1 MIINTTTTKVS
12 EEIDNDEIVTINAG
26 GKLFQILRS
35 TLCLPPDDTAFT
47 KLFRKKTTTN
57 NNSFEATHNIL
68 PSRFDANGNMFLDHD
83 PELIE
88 KILNFLRAKRIEDPF
103 DPIVEPPFVSPHKT
117 REFRRIL
124 NHFDLTA
131 FFYYPSTMTAEPAA
145 AIATSNY

>member
-12 EEIDNDEIVTINAG
+12 EEIDNDDIVTINAG

-47 KLFRKKTTTN
+47 KLFRKKTTT
-57 NNSFEATHNIL
+57 HDIL
-68 PSRFDANGNMFLDHD
+68 SSRFDANGNMFLDHD